1 MDPRAPQFKIAAAGP
16 THTVEALPSR
26 LGASVDD
33 SALAALAVERD
44 PHALALLWDRYAPG
58 VRALVRRTIAGRADV
73 EDLVQDVFVALL
85 RSIGDLKDP
94 RALRGFVY
102 RVASNVLCD
111 ELRRRRR
118 RNWLTLFRSEAQRDE
133 PVADQSIA
141 DPSVRIAM
149 LRLQRVFDQLSDEL
163 RMAYVLRVIEG
174 LELEEVAVALD
185 CSLSTAKRRVAQAKD
200 LVFASVR
207 NDPTLS
213 HFIQSRDQEVDHG

>member
-1 MDPRAPQFKIAAAGP
+1 MDPRAPQFKIAAAA
-16 THTVEALPSR
+16 HAQTVEALPSR
-26 LGASVDD
+26 LGASLDD
-33 SALAALAVERD
+33 GALAALAVARD
-44 PHALALLWDRYAPG
+44 PHALALLWDRFAPG

-73 EDLVQDVFVALL
+73 EDLVQDIFVALL

-118 RNWLTLFRSEAQRDE
+118 RKWLTLFRSDEQRDE
-133 PVADQSIA
+133 PVADHTIA
-141 DPSVRIAM
+141 DPSVRFAM

-207 NDPTLS
+207 NDPTIS